1 MVVFLPDNSLTLK
14 ILLFGLPVLFGMILP
29 PFLLAIMSV
38 PLSTSKP
45 TGGANKSSLLNSG
58 LGFVSGVVGVVSS
71 KVTTEL
77 NMSSR
82 KSLGDIL
89 VLLLLSSFL
98 SISSPIETTNIN
110 LCILR

>member
-14 ILLFGLPVLFGMILP
+14 ILLLGLPVLFGIILP
-29 PFLLAIMSV
+29 PFLLATRSL
-38 PLSTSKP
+38 PLSTSNP
-45 TGGANKSSLLNSG
+45 TGGANKSSLSTSG
-58 LGFVSGVVGVVSS
+58 TGAGSGVSGAVSS

-82 KSLGDIL
+82 KSSGDIF

-110 LCILR
+110 LCMLR